1 MSLYLMKKILKL
13 RISEN
18 DEILRLVHHQ
28 GVKNQVLNPEDLLSD
43 HNHQGAQDQKDL
55 QGLQDHPEICV
66 QEVLDDLID
75 VSELQNAWL
84 VYVQEVLNDP
94 KDDPEVMIG
103 HLIDVQEVRIDLKD
117 DPEVLVDHLT
127 DVQEVLE
134 DLTDAQG
141 VIHAHLLADNHLIDV
156 SDLHLPKGQDM
167 KFKAQRM
174 TFNKI

>member
-1 MSLYLMKKILKL
+1 M
-13 RISEN
+13 
-18 DEILRLVHHQ
+18 
-28 GVKNQVLNPEDLLSD
+28 
-43 HNHQGAQDQKDL
+43 
-55 QGLQDHPEICV
+55 
-66 QEVLDDLID
+66 
-75 VSELQNAWL
+75 
-84 VYVQEVLNDP
+84 NDP

-141 VIHAHLLADNHLIDV
+141 VIHAHLLAENHLIDV
-156 SDLHLPKGQDM
+156 SDLHLRKGQDM

-174 TFNKI
+174 TFNRI